1 MANKEEAL
9 FISEQINYLLSNDY
23 LSYRLIF
30 KCPVKIIWDD
40 TVSEWNNHVEEKCF
54 KELIE
59 NQDKFVSDFVEIDDE
74 DYGVVLSYKDSFKI
88 DKLVEDICENL
99 RDFETGYNDVHTI
112 DFFFFD
118 ESSINIEVMEVNKKI
133 IRVGTIG
140 WFVDKDDKSYT
151 DKFREE
157 FKKKLMEKL
166 NE

>member
-9 FISEQINYLLSNDY
+9 FISEQINYLLSKKY
-23 LSYRLIF
+23 LSYRLIS
-30 KCPVKIIWDD
+30 KCPVELTWDD
-40 TVSEWNNHVEEKCF
+40 TVSEWNDCVDVRCF

-59 NQDKFVSDFVEIDDE
+59 NQDKFVSDITEIDDE
-74 DYGVVLSYKDSFKI
+74 NYGVILSYKDSFKI
-88 DKLVEDICENL
+88 DKLVEDICKNF

-118 ESSINIEVMEVNKKI
+118 NSSINIEVMEVNKKI

-151 DKFREE
+151 DKFIEE

-166 NE
+166 A